1 MKYKFLVTL
10 GLLLLIAIVG
20 FVGYNTYQRDGL
32 GWRKLIKPNAE
43 QLSQLKFDLRRNTNW
58 ICSDPQ
64 FINDMHCYLE
74 SITPTA
80 VVIGDSH
87 SPRLY
92 VGLQEIYKERGIDLA
107 NFGGGGGCP
116 PFLNLISKN
125 WPGKDYNLCLERT
138 TKALYYI
145 LKDPK
150 INQVIL
156 VNRGSAYTL
165 KKGFGAI
172 EDGKYDSWILQL
184 SGEKEKSRSNAEAY
198 KISLNNTLNALKQAR
213 KDVTYVYPVPE
224 LGFDPKECLKARPI
238 KPHRQQ
244 QNICAVSKE
253 VVLARNKTHR
263 ELVDSV
269 LAQHPEVR
277 KVDPADALC
286 DQQYCYGMIDG
297 QLLYTDGDHLSK
309 KGSEYMAHKLKNQF
323 LSSQSAR

>member
-1 MKYKFLVTL
+1 MNNKSLITL
-10 GLLLLIAIVG
+10 GLLLLIAVVG

-32 GWRKLIKPNAE
+32 GWRKFNKPNSE
-43 QLSQLKFDLRRNTNW
+43 QLSHLKFDLKRNTNW

-64 FINDMHCYLE
+64 FVNDMHCYLQ
-74 SITPTA
+74 SVTPTA

-92 VGLQEIYKERGIDLA
+92 VGLQEIYKEQGIDLA

-125 WPGKDYNLCLERT
+125 WPGKDYNQCLDRS

-156 VNRGSAYTL
+156 VNRGPAYTL

-172 EDGKYDSWILQL
+172 EDGKYDSWVLQL

-198 KISLNNTLNALKQAR
+198 KISLNNTLNALKQVR
-213 KDVTYVYPVPE
+213 KEVIYIHPVPE
-224 LGFDPKECLKARPI
+224 LGFDPKDCLKARTI
-238 KPHRQQ
+238 KIHRHH
-244 QNICAVSKE
+244 QNMCAVDKS
-253 VVLARNKTHR
+253 VVLSRNKAHR

-277 KVDPADALC
+277 AVDPSDALC

-297 QLLYTDGDHLSK
+297 QLMYTDGDHLSK
-309 KGSEYMAHKLKNQF
+309 KGSEFVAHKLKNQLF
-323 LSSQSAR
+323 SKR